1 MDPHVVQQMNYI
13 DIITKE
19 SAFNEFKSNIPEE
32 YIQPLLYMLDEAFYY
47 LHTDDDYLDE
57 EYLILMLDSMGE
69 YSINQF
75 ERRLNCYTLGINE
88 LSGKEGG
95 FINPETEIFLDN
107 DYVTPA
113 DAAVFVLMKVIEMAE
128 SNGYQ
133 LSLIY
138 KLYSISAQINWLHI
152 VLITMLHSEYLEQRN
167 VRKNKVA
174 INEYATKLMEDVWKK
189 HNYISTPIAAQFSLA
204 YAEKMISDAVEFGC
218 EQFKREGL
226 VDILAKHPISALKRY
241 PEGEFYERKERE
253 FNRKFRNSVWVK
265 EENNYSITYLA
276 PTRIFDENLNRLDI
290 KNERVVRK
298 SEAISRH
305 LLRFLESKPE
315 ISIVRNSALAIAK
328 LKQYYFVDYDKLTK
342 TVSVEEGHVLCKD
355 ENCPCHVKRMKKE
368 EK

>member
-226 VDILAKHPISALKRY
+226 
-241 PEGEFYERKERE
+241 E
-253 FNRKFRNSVWVK
+253 FNRKFPNSVWVK